1 VSNLYRE
8 LFYIPNLLTMARI
21 AMIPAIL
28 YFIDNE
34 SSLHCFFAGL
44 IYGAS
49 AFTDFLDGYLAR
61 RSGQISVLGKYLDPL
76 ADKILVMATLIWMV
90 PLGRIPAWL
99 VILLLAREL
108 AVSGLR
114 SIASAEGLVMAARQW
129 GKDKTALQ
137 MLGILA
143 LIVHFRYPLLGTP
156 WQFDFHQIGIYT
168 IYLSLVLSVFSA
180 LEYIQIFAKSIRE
193 KDMRTAS
200 S

>member
-1 VSNLYRE
+1 MSSNLARE
-8 LFYIPNLLTMARI
+8 IFYVPNVLTMLRI
-21 AMIPAIL
+21 AMIPAVL

-34 SSLHCFFAGL
+34 SSFHCFIAGL
-44 IYGAS
+44 IYGGS

-61 RSGQISVLGKYLDPL
+61 RSGQIGVLGKFLDPL

-99 VILLLAREL
+99 VVVLLAREL
-108 AVSGLR
+108 SVSGLR
-114 SIASAEGLVMAARQW
+114 SIASAEGLVIAARQW

-156 WQFDFHQIGIYT
+156 WEFDFHQIGIYT
-168 IYLSLVLSVFSA
+168 IYISLVLSLFSA
-180 LEYIQIFAKSIRE
+180 IEYVQIFSRALKGQ
-193 KDMRTAS
+193 TPA
-200 S
+200 